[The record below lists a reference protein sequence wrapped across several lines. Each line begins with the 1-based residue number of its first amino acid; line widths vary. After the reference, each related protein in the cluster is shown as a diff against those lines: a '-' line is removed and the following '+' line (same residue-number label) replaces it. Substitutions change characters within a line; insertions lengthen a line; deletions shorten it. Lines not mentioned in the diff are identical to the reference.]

1 MQGHFG
7 TPDMQFDL
15 VSGLHEIITSF
26 GLKSI
31 IPSIFTCVGKLIIQF
46 CPKYICC
53 PQYIKYLKFA
63 LFLEQIIVHS

>member
-15 VSGLHEIITSF
+15 VSGLHERITSF

-46 CPKYICC
+46 CPKSFHKSVFVAPNI
-53 PQYIKYLKFA
+53 LKT
-63 LFLEQIIVHS
+63 

>member
-7 TPDMQFDL
+7 TPGMQFDL

-31 IPSIFTCVGKLIIQF
+31 IPSIFTCVGKLIYSFAQNPF
-46 CPKYICC
+46 RN
-53 PQYIKYLKFA
+53 QYLLPPIY
-63 LFLEQIIVHS
+63 